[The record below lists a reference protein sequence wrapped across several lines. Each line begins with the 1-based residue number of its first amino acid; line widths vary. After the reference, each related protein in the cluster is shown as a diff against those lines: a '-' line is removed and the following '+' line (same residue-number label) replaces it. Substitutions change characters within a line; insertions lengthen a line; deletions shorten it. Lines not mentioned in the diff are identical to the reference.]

1 MTEEQEQIKAERVR
15 QLYRNAP
22 LGLIATVINS
32 AVLTYVQWNVVP
44 HRAAIIWFGCL
55 LLLTLIHSIQIYHY
69 RQTPPSFSE
78 ADQWN
83 KRFILRLAM
92 SGIVWGSAAIFLFPL
107 SSMTHQVFL
116 AFVLGGMVAGA
127 AGTFPI
133 ISSFLAYS
141 VPALVPLIVR
151 FFITG
156 DEMHIAMGGMAT
168 LFGSLMLIVAMRVQ
182 SVASLSLQLRYE
194 NKSLISVL
202 ASAKDRAEKLNEEL
216 LTEIKGRKKAQ
227 EDLQKHREHLEEV
240 VAERT
245 AELSFAN
252 ARLQEEI
259 AARTTAENTLKESE
273 KYFRS
278 LIENSLDIISVLD
291 NSGSII
297 FESPSVEILGYT
309 PAELVGRNVFEFVH
323 PDDRQAAQDAFSR
336 ALQWPGVSLSIE
348 VRFRRRNGSW
358 SVLEAAGKGIA
369 DDSRAVH
376 VIINSRDVTERRRL
390 ESDVLKSQK
399 LESLGVLAG
408 GIAHDFNNLITGI
421 TANIELAKMHAKDRH
436 ELHAVLKKAE
446 QASARAKDLT
456 QQLLT
461 FSVGGEPIKRVL
473 MIGDV
478 VKDAAEFASRGSSAV
493 CIFSIPGELRP
504 VEADE
509 GQLRQA
515 IHDIVINAVQS
526 MPRGGVIDVACE
538 NVMIGEQ
545 ENQALR
551 PGDYVKV
558 TIADQGMGIP
568 REHFAKIF
576 DPYFTTKQKG
586 SGLGLATAYSIMKK
600 HGGSIAVD
608 SELDAGTT
616 ITLFLPSSR
625 KEVMAPCNR
634 NDGLVSGSGRILI
647 MDDEEI
653 IRDSAGM
660 ILRAAGYDVEVARE
674 GREAIELYRKA
685 HESGKPFDV
694 VILDLTVPGG
704 IGGKDAVKK
713 LQEIDPAM
721 KAIVSSGYSQDPIMA
736 NYRDFGFM
744 GVIAKPYKMRDMSEI
759 VKKVMIAGQAG
770 GGTGPQ

>member
-1 MTEEQEQIKAERVR
+1 VTEEQEQIKAERVR

-22 LGLIATVINS
+22 LGLIATVINA

-44 HRAAIIWFGCL
+44 RRAAIIWLGCL
-55 LLLTLIHSIQIYHY
+55 FFLTLIHSLQIYQYH
-69 RQTPPSFSE
+69 QAPPSSSQ

-83 KRFILRLAM
+83 KRFILRLAV
-92 SGIVWGSAAIFLFPL
+92 SGITWGSAVIFLFPL

-116 AFVLGGMVAGA
+116 TFVLGGMVAGA
-127 AGTFPI
+127 AGTFPLL
-133 ISSFLAYS
+133 SAFLAYS
-141 VPALVPLIVR
+141 VPALVPLIIR
-151 FFITG
+151 FFLIG
-156 DEMHIAMGGMAT
+156 DEIHIAMGGMAT
-168 LFGSLMLIVAMRVQ
+168 LFGSLMFIVAMRVQ
-182 SVASLSLQLRYE
+182 SMASLSLQLRYE
-194 NKSLISVL
+194 NKSLVSVL
-202 ASAKDRAEKLNEEL
+202 ASAKDRAEKLNKELLIEIEGRKSAQEEL
-216 LTEIKGRKKAQ
+216 
-227 EDLQKHREHLEEV
+227 QKNREHLEEV

-245 AELSFAN
+245 AEWSFAN

-259 AARTTAENTLKESE
+259 GARTTAENTLRESE

-323 PDDRQAAQDAFSR
+323 PDDRQAAQDAFAR
-336 ALQWPGVSLSIE
+336 ALQSPGASLSIE
-348 VRFRRRNGSW
+348 VRFRHRNGSW

-408 GIAHDFNNLITGI
+408 GIAHDFNNLMTGI
-421 TANIELAKMHAKDRH
+421 TANIELAKMHAKESH
-436 ELHAVLKKAE
+436 ELLSVLKKAE

-473 MIGDV
+473 VIGDV
-478 VKDAAEFASRGSSAV
+478 LKDTADFASRGSSAV
-493 CIFSIPGELRP
+493 CVFSIPGDLRP

-515 IHDIVINAVQS
+515 IHGIVINAVQS
-526 MPRGGVIDVACE
+526 MPRGGVINVSCE
-538 NVMIGEQ
+538 NIIIGEQ
-545 ENQALR
+545 ENPTLT
-551 PGDYVKV
+551 PGGYVKI
-558 TIADQGMGIP
+558 TIADQGIGIP

-576 DPYFTTKQKG
+576 DPYFTTKQKS
-586 SGLGLATAYSIMKK
+586 SGLGLATAYSIIKK

-608 SELDAGTT
+608 SELDVGTT

-625 KEVMAPCNR
+625 KEVMAPYNR
-634 NDGLVSGSGRILI
+634 NEGLVRGRGRVLI

-660 ILRAAGYDVEVARE
+660 ILHTAGYDVEVARE

-685 HESGKPFDV
+685 HESGKPFDA

-713 LQEIDPAM
+713 LLEIDPAV

-736 NYRDFGFM
+736 NYRDFGFV
-744 GVIAKPYKMRDMSEI
+744 GVIAKPYKIWDMSEI
-759 VKKVMIAGQAG
+759 VKKVMTAGLAG
-770 GGTGPQ
+770 EGMKPQ